1 MTNKT
6 AALNRLTS
14 LEQEAKELRKI
25 IESSKTGKI
34 TDRIKTFY
42 DVLDESG
49 ECEGDI
55 IPFSDPKTSEHK
67 ALNASA
73 RLFVIC
79 RVLNEGWSPDW
90 NNSSEYKYYPW
101 FKMSGLGL
109 SSYDYGGTYSDTYV
123 GSSPCFKSSE
133 LAEYAGK
140 QFISIYKDFL
150 SK

>member
-1 MTNKT
+1 
-6 AALNRLTS
+6 
-14 LEQEAKELRKI
+14 
-25 IESSKTGKI
+25 
-34 TDRIKTFY
+34 
-42 DVLDESG
+42 
-49 ECEGDI
+49 
-55 IPFSDPKTSEHK
+55 
-67 ALNASA
+67 
-73 RLFVIC
+73 VIC

-109 SSYDYGGTYSDTYV
+109 SYDGYGFTHSDTYV